1 MGVIHGEMELW
12 ADDQWL
18 NQGSAVSSVD
28 DSDPFISEC
37 AAKRQHSGL
46 LSAPIAGQ
54 GSLHSRATDTEE
66 RARRIDET
74 ESDEVSVQN
83 HCLRTVCADLH
94 HLTELAS
101 SAEFEMDQ
109 GLEQSNLFLLWADL
123 SVLSTKSCNSGGET
137 LKVEQSQSMGHLSD
151 WKSTGRVLEQS

>member
-1 MGVIHGEMELW
+1 MLKPLMWRAETATCSSNMGVIHGEMELW
-12 ADDQWL
+12 ADDPWL
-18 NQGSAVSSVD
+18 NLGSAVSSVD

-37 AAKRQHSGL
+37 AVKRQHSGL

-83 HCLRTVCADLH
+83 HCLQTESVQTCITSLSWH
-94 HLTELAS
+94 HQLS
-101 SAEFEMDQ
+101 SRWIRGWSNPTSFCC
-109 GLEQSNLFLLWADL
+109 GLIYRFQSITAA
-123 SVLSTKSCNSGGET
+123 TA
-137 LKVEQSQSMGHLSD
+137 VE
-151 WKSTGRVLEQS
+151 RP

>member
-18 NQGSAVSSVD
+18 NLGSAVSSVD

-123 SVLSTKSCNSGGET
+123 SVPINNGCNSGGET
-137 LKVEQSQSMGHLSD
+137 LKVEQSQSPKLID
-151 WKSTGRVLEQS
+151 RW

>member
-18 NQGSAVSSVD
+18 NLGSAVSSVD

-37 AAKRQHSGL
+37 AVKRQHSGL

-66 RARRIDET
+66 RARRIAEK
-74 ESDEVSVQN
+74 ESDEASLQ
-83 HCLRTVCADLH
+83 HDTVDL
-94 HLTELAS
+94 LQARLAS
-101 SAEFEMDQ
+101 HQATGIISTVRDGSEVGAIQ
-109 GLEQSNLFLLWADL
+109 PLFLCLHYLVDAN
-123 SVLSTKSCNSGGET
+123 K
-137 LKVEQSQSMGHLSD
+137 KPQ
-151 WKSTGRVLEQS
+151 R

>member
-18 NQGSAVSSVD
+18 NLGSVVSSVD
-28 DSDPFISEC
+28 ESDPFISEC

-66 RARRIDET
+66 RARRVDET

-83 HCLRTVCADLH
+83 HCLRTVCADLN

-109 GLEQSNLFLLWADL
+109 GLEQSNLFFLVIALFL
-123 SVLSTKSCNSGGET
+123 
-137 LKVEQSQSMGHLSD
+137 
-151 WKSTGRVLEQS
+151 

>member
-18 NQGSAVSSVD
+18 NLGSAVSSVD

-123 SVLSTKSCNSGGET
+123 SVLSTKSCNSGRET

>member
-18 NQGSAVSSVD
+18 NLGSVVSSVD
-28 DSDPFISEC
+28 ESDPFISEC